1 MVQFKLIYQPYSPTD
16 GIMKWKEEGAQEDVI
31 IARLRPKTVPSGYMP
46 TTWIPEVWCGR
57 LCLLISKIV
66 VGLDK
71 DYMYVHACN
80 PHQDLK
86 ERIRHVPN
94 SSNQFWPC

>member
-1 MVQFKLIYQPYSPTD
+1 MD
-16 GIMKWKEEGAQEDVI
+16 IMKWKEEGAQEDVI

-66 VGLDK
+66 VGLDE